1 MLLSS
6 LTRWSVGYLDNLHSM
21 SIFGALMGFS
31 LLFGAVPTSFEE
43 KIEPKMVIAPAATI
57 KPSYTVAL
65 TAYNAVPEQTDD
77 TPFETASGAYSNPEV
92 VAARTSDLA
101 DKLPFGTIIEIDGTG
116 ISAEDTNCGYSMVEK
131 HIGYRV
137 IEDGMNARLS
147 NRVDILLGN
156 NINYTNKTTGSVRNA
171 ADVLGICKGTTIR
184 VVGYVDINNIPKTQA
199 ELAALVEGKSSLALN
214 D

>member
-1 MLLSS
+1 
-6 LTRWSVGYLDNLHSM
+6 
-21 SIFGALMGFS
+21 MGFS
-31 LLFGAVPTSFEE
+31 LLFGTASTPYGYKAVPE
-43 KIEPKMVIAPAATI
+43 IVAPMASI

-65 TAYNAVPEQTDD
+65 TAYNAVPGQTDD

-101 DKLPFGTIIEIDGTG
+101 KELPFGTIIEIDGSNL
-116 ISAEDTNCGYSMVEK
+116 SADDDNCGYSMVER

-147 NRVDILLGN
+147 NRVDVLFHT
-156 NINYTNKTTGSVRNA
+156 NINFTNKVTGKVRNA

-184 VVGYVDINNIPKTQA
+184 VVGFVDINHIPKTQA
-199 ELAALVEGKSSLALN
+199 ELAALVEKGASLAEN
-214 D
+214 N